1 MIPFRIKEQIAE
13 KEFREGRVITMT
25 EIANATDVH
34 RMTLSRIA
42 NHRDQNPTMDIVERL
57 CIYFGCRIE
66 QLVELVPESAE
77 GVAGQSSRETRRST

>member
-1 MIPFRIKEQIAE
+1 MIRFRIKEQIAE

-42 NHRDQNPTMDIVERL
+42 NHRDQNPTMVL
-57 CIYFGCRIE
+57 TFA
-66 QLVELVPESAE
+66 QN
-77 GVAGQSSRETRRST
+77 